1 MIDCSHANSGKL
13 HARQVDV
20 AREVA
25 AQLAGGSRCIFGVM
39 VESHLEAGAQKF
51 VAGKDDPT
59 KLVYGQSI
67 TDACLGWDDSVR
79 TLELLSE
86 AVVARRERQRS
97 TVAPAAAV

>member
-1 MIDCSHANSGKL
+1 
-13 HARQVDV
+13 
-20 AREVA
+20 
-25 AQLAGGSRCIFGVM
+25 M